1 MTFPLS
7 SDLPSELKIRKSSEF
22 KEVFETGVKLYTEHF
37 TIIYSPNS
45 LGRPRLGL
53 VVGKRISLNAVERN
67 RIKRILRE
75 VFRRNKSLFDSF
87 DVVCL
92 ARKLTDKLDYA
103 RAEREIV
110 GAFRSKL

>member
-22 KEVFETGVKLYTEHF
+22 KEVFESGVRLYTEHF
-37 TIIYSPNS
+37 TVIYSPNS
-45 LGRPRLGL
+45 LGMPRLGL

-75 VFRRNKSLFDSF
+75 VFRRNKSSFDSF
-87 DVVCL
+87 DVL
-92 ARKLTDKLDYA
+92 FMARKPTEKLDYT

-110 GAFRSKL
+110 GAFRSEL